1 MINSKQKHRIL
12 AVTVGLVILS
22 SVAILQIP
30 NKTELKSLIVQGTD
44 IASVKVAV
52 SSVGGEITHE
62 LGIINAVSVK
72 LNNTS
77 LQTLRQ
83 HQDIL
88 HIYDDSPVEL
98 SGKPSDSSQVSM
110 CEPSSDQ

>member
-62 LGIINAVSVK
+62 LGIINAVSAHPPESQRK
-72 LNNTS
+72 S
-77 LQTLRQ
+77 L
-83 HQDIL
+83 
-88 HIYDDSPVEL
+88 
-98 SGKPSDSSQVSM
+98 KPKPTRVVARIMTNSSLPAM
-110 CEPSSDQ
+110 RCCWI